1 MYHRKH
7 KKSLNCFEIRA
18 HFEFDSLGNNQIGHN
33 FMLRNVIQKFSTV
46 CGLNFLPIYLI
57 SYCYWGCTFCF
68 TSTTLFTVNIRHCF
82 HMRCAFLCFLQ
93 TPLNETISASD
104 FKNLTIITQVGCGLS
119 MFFLAIVLFMHFL
132 SR

>member
-18 HFEFDSLGNNQIGHN
+18 HFEFDSLGDNQIGHN
-33 FMLRNVIQKFSTV
+33 FMLRNVIQTFSTV

-57 SYCYWGCTFCF
+57 SYYHWGCTFC
-68 TSTTLFTVNIRHCF
+68 SRHCF
-82 HMRCAFLCFLQ
+82 HMRCALLCFLQ
-93 TPLNETISASD
+93 TPLNETISDSD